1 MKLLVIVDFNH
12 IQGFWL
18 YLKIPFLVN
27 TKVKVGQMNWWT
39 KLSNSIVMDSLYNFQ
54 SKQVFPP
61 NKNYL
66 AFFCLVLWE
75 QFPCFSLWISCMP
88 QCNII
93 LSVLIFDLYYF
104 SVLLYKDNNLY
115 TIVIVWYFNVVFC
128 AVCFLKSSMLV
139 CVLSKIIVCV
149 LLNFYISLCAC

>member
-1 MKLLVIVDFNH
+1 MLWI
-12 IQGFWL
+12 L
-18 YLKIPFLVN
+18 YIIFKVN
-27 TKVKVGQMNWWT
+27 K
-39 KLSNSIVMDSLYNFQ
+39 
-54 SKQVFPP
+54 VFPP

-128 AVCFLKSSMLV
+128 AVLFKV
-139 CVLSKIIVCV
+139 
-149 LLNFYISLCAC
+149 FYASLCAFQNYSLCAFKFLYQSVCMLKCSLCVFKLMSKIACNAYMNC